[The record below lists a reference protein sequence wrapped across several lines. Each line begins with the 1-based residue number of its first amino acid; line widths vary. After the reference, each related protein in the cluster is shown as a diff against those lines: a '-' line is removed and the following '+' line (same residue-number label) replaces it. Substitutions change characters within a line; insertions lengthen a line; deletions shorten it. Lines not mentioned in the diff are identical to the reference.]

1 MTSAD
6 EQGPANR
13 PRLEARGLSEAV
25 ENFTRHLV
33 ELGHTPLTVSGYEA
47 GARHFGDWLHRS
59 GISPDQIDDKVVDQ
73 FAHHQCCC
81 PGIRRCSVLSAHYAA
96 RVRRFV
102 VFLAE
107 AGIIK
112 PPSSSRPPV
121 NIRIVAFQTWLREH
135 RGLSEQTIDRNGRM
149 VARLLLA
156 LGDDPASYDAAL
168 VRRVILDEVRKS
180 SVSYVKT
187 MTTALRGYLNFLAT
201 RGECRPGLGRAI
213 PTVPQW
219 RLSALPRYLPAEDV
233 ERLIAAC
240 DPDTPSRIRD
250 RAILLLLARL
260 GLRAG
265 DILDMKLDDIDWAVG
280 TLRVS
285 VFRRA
290 KLTHLSGGSASKID
304 PLKLLLVGC
313 LLSQEAGGGDADC
326 GDDWPDTAGSPGQ
339 GEVDPRDRP

>member
-1 MTSAD
+1 MMSAD

-47 GARHFGDWLHRS
+47 GARHFGDWLLRS

-121 NIRIVAFQTWLREH
+121 NIRIVAFQIWLREH

-168 VRRVILDEVRKS
+168 VH
-180 SVSYVKT
+180 
-187 MTTALRGYLNFLAT
+187 N
-201 RGECRPGLGRAI
+201 CR
-213 PTVPQW
+213 
-219 RLSALPRYLPAEDV
+219 SF
-233 ERLIAAC
+233 
-240 DPDTPSRIRD
+240 
-250 RAILLLLARL
+250 ARCN
-260 GLRAG
+260 R
-265 DILDMKLDDIDWAVG
+265 
-280 TLRVS
+280 
-285 VFRRA
+285 
-290 KLTHLSGGSASKID
+290 
-304 PLKLLLVGC
+304 
-313 LLSQEAGGGDADC
+313 
-326 GDDWPDTAGSPGQ
+326 
-339 GEVDPRDRP
+339 